1 MFYNYSSNKN
11 VEISFA
17 WLVLIE
23 EVVKFRGKVRQE
35 SKRMI
40 DCRRAFSFWNV
51 DSVTDL
57 TKMCLQINGL
67 LKT

>member
-1 MFYNYSSNKN
+1 MFYNYSSIKN

-57 TKMCLQINGL
+57 TKMCLQINGF

>member
-57 TKMCLQINGL
+57 TKMCLQINGF